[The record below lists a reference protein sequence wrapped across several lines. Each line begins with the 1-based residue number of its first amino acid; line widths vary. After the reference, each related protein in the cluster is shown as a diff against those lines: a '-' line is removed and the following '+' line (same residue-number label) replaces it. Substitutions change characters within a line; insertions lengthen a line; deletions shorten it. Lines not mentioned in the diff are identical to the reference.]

1 VHGVKIAL
9 PTWIK
14 SVSAFSAKDLV
25 RISWTPRRGG
35 TVGIDGGQ
43 GDDDKDG
50 SGTGDGGESG

>member
-1 VHGVKIAL
+1 MAL